1 MRIITGQSKGRTILV
16 PNIPEIRPAQD
27 IVRQSIFNI
36 IGSDIQNKTVLDLF
50 AGSGSFGLE
59 ALSRGAS
66 WCDFVDIDPRS
77 AQTITKNLE
86 AHNFVE
92 KSKVYRMDSQK
103 FIGETPNTYDFVFL
117 SPYYNEGLVKH
128 ILKTLCIVVNSSGV
142 IFYDHFKNIV
152 VPDSVEGVDGSILKV
167 IDTRIF
173 GSTAV
178 STLTKQ

>member
-27 IVRQSIFNI
+27 IVRQSVFNI
-36 IGSDIQNKTVLDLF
+36 IGSDIEKKTILDLF

-86 AHNFVE
+86 THNFVE
-92 KSKVYRMDSQK
+92 KSKVYRMDAQR

-117 SPYYNEGLVKH
+117 SPYYAEGLVKH
-128 ILKTLCIVVNSSGV
+128 ILKTLCIVLNDNGV
-142 IFYDHFKNIV
+142 IFYDHFKEIL
-152 VPDSVEGVDGSILKV
+152 VPDKFEGVDGSNLKV
-167 IDTRIF
+167 IDTRSF
-173 GSTAV
+173 GNTSV
-178 STLTKQ
+178 SILTKE